1 MRAARWG
8 PPPYI
13 PAPWAGFG
21 ASVKRKPRTGCYDPA
36 VRQGTPAT
44 LLLPVSRI
52 ADLEPH
58 RHFAP
63 AFLGHPAAR
72 RRLEAPFRQRPLLR
86 RLDKGRAVPAH
97 QFDRPD
103 PPVGAAPHPH
113 RCDPP
118 APRALFATRLI
129 GPDQIPTATV
139 DTAGPP

>member
-86 RLDKGRAVPAH
+86 RLEQGRAVPAP
-97 QFDRPD
+97 QFARPD
-103 PPVGAAPHPH
+103 PPVGA
-113 RCDPP
+113 DQLG
-118 APRALFATRLI
+118 RAHVRTPVPNAQRVCRLLLEKK
-129 GPDQIPTATV
+129 Q
-139 DTAGPP
+139 

>member
-72 RRLEAPFRQRPLLR
+72 RRLEAPFRQCPRLR
-86 RLDKGRAVPAH
+86 RLEKGRAVPRH
-97 QFDRPD
+97 QFARPD
-103 PPVGAAPHPH
+103 PPLGAAHPAH
-113 RCDPP
+113 RYPPPDPGP
-118 APRALFATRLI
+118 LLSPRQTGLEQTGR
-129 GPDQIPTATV
+129 
-139 DTAGPP
+139 

>member
-86 RLDKGRAVPAH
+86 RLEKGRAVPAPQRSEEH
-97 QFDRPD
+97 TSEPQSLMRIPYAVF
-103 PPVGAAPHPH
+103 
-113 RCDPP
+113 
-118 APRALFATRLI
+118 RLTNKTTHI
-129 GPDQIPTATV
+129 HTT
-139 DTAGPP
+139 